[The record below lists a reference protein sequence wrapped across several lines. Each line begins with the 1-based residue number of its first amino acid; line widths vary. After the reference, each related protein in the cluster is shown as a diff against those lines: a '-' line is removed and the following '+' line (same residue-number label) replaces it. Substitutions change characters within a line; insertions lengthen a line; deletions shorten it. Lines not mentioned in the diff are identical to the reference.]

1 MQPHHK
7 LIVFGFVACMVAAL
21 AYVFVF
27 ADLSFVTQPVQVDGA
42 VTLRANAPF
51 PRWRRAMQS
60 IAITYSC
67 LR

>member
-7 LIVFGFVACMVAAL
+7 LIVFGFVVCMVAAL

-42 VTLRANAPF
+42 LIKPPPSPPPAP
-51 PRWRRAMQS
+51 
-60 IAITYSC
+60 
-67 LR
+67 

>member
-27 ADLSFVTQPVQVDGA
+27 ADLSFVSTPVQVDGA
-42 VTLRANAPF
+42 LINPPPAHPAPA
-51 PRWRRAMQS
+51 PAP
-60 IAITYSC
+60 
-67 LR
+67 

>member
-42 VTLRANAPF
+42 VSTPPPPSPAP
-51 PRWRRAMQS
+51 
-60 IAITYSC
+60 
-67 LR
+67 

>member
-7 LIVFGFVACMVAAL
+7 LIVFGFVVCMVAAL

-42 VTLRANAPF
+42 VSTPPQPTPPAP
-51 PRWRRAMQS
+51 
-60 IAITYSC
+60 
-67 LR
+67 